1 MLRVDFENRL
11 RHRRLLAGRLED
23 AGEVAG
29 NIVLVGDQTGRAIG
43 QAIDLVIH
51 IARTPGGR
59 RVSEL
64 MRVTGWGEGGYVV
77 QAG

>member
-1 MLRVDFENRL
+1 
-11 RHRRLLAGRLED
+11 LED
-23 AGEVAG
+23 LIGEVTQR
-29 NIVLVGDQTGRAIG
+29 IPHRAIG

-77 QAG
+77 QAA